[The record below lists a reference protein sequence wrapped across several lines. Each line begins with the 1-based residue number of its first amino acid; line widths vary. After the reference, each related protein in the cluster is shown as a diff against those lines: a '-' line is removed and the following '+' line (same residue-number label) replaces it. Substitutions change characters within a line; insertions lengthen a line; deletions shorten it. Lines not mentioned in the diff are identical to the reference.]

1 MAPLFLFSL
10 RIFHLLVCAN
20 YLKYHKGT
28 NGPLTKP
35 TFFYHNYSN
44 SLLYYNQ
51 CICNSK
57 NVCFSFLCSRC
68 LCTCHVSL
76 SGKFLIKVCAPAGNE
91 TVKLPSPPAPVR
103 QFARSPPMSLRKL
116 SEKVAVLDAFP
127 KVEEDNKHR
136 SGQGGLLTVILAC
149 FLGLL
154 TLSELIE

>member
-1 MAPLFLFSL
+1 
-10 RIFHLLVCAN
+10 
-20 YLKYHKGT
+20 
-28 NGPLTKP
+28 
-35 TFFYHNYSN
+35 
-44 SLLYYNQ
+44 
-51 CICNSK
+51 
-57 NVCFSFLCSRC
+57 
-68 LCTCHVSL
+68 
-76 SGKFLIKVCAPAGNE
+76 LIKVCAPAGNK
-91 TVKLPSPPAPVR
+91 TVKFTQSTRTSR

>member
-10 RIFHLLVCAN
+10 RVFHLLVCAN

-57 NVCFSFLCSRC
+57 NVFFFTAISLFSCLCSRC

-91 TVKLPSPPAPVR
+91 TVKLPSPPAP
-103 QFARSPPMSLRKL
+103 AASLPDPHQCHCESYLKRWLYWTPFPRWRKTTSTDL
-116 SEKVAVLDAFP
+116 AKVD
-127 KVEEDNKHR
+127 
-136 SGQGGLLTVILAC
+136 C
-149 FLGLL
+149 
-154 TLSELIE
+154 